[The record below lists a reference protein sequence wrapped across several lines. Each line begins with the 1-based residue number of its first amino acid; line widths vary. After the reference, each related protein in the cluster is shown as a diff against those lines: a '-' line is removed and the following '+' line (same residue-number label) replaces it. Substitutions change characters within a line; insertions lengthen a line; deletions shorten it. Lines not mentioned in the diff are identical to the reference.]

1 MSNKS
6 IIFHRHGLLH
16 ATSFRFD
23 PMSFGLAKM
32 LSNRCSSFGCLLVNR
47 YENDPVFIRCDQ
59 LSDTFTSFF
68 NFQCHNEHHLPNQMS
83 SISIFS
89 LLYVTSWSIVCNNRY
104 NLIFL
109 IWKICFEASTMS
121 TSNRWLL
128 LQTGFDVS
136 HRRWHDVYDC
146 VQANSN
152 SNTVCVWWARA

>member
-16 ATSFRFD
+16 VTSFRFD
-23 PMSFGLAKM
+23 PMLLGLAKK

-83 SISIFS
+83 SISIIFF

-104 NLIFL
+104 NLIFFYMKNL
-109 IWKICFEASTMS
+109 FRSEYNVNIEQMIASP
-121 TSNRWLL
+121 N
-128 LQTGFDVS
+128 GF
-136 HRRWHDVYDC
+136 
-146 VQANSN
+146 
-152 SNTVCVWWARA
+152 